1 MTLYTCVRQS
11 ELEFYRQVGMEPV
24 GENCVL
30 VEIDG
35 CTRHYL
41 KAYLSPADCPGYNCE
56 GWQVVAVEVVPDSC
70 YIAEGAFASS
80 DVNAPDCLPEL
91 FQNSVIPMGKYR
103 LGQYCRPI
111 CLVPGTDRTLSY
123 LNEKPGK
130 QPALYD
136 LAEDMYGDRI
146 FDKLTEGLLSKRELT
161 ELACKYLVESG
172 RANVTQSSNW
182 DYIMYET
189 DDGEKFLLRRSDNK

>member
-30 VEIDG
+30 VEING

-41 KAYLSPADCPGYNCE
+41 KAYLSPADCPSYNCE

-70 YIAEGAFASS
+70 YIAEGAFVSNA
-80 DVNAPDCLPEL
+80 VNAPDCLPEL
-91 FQNSVIPMGKYR
+91 FQNSVIPMEKYR
-103 LGQYCRPI
+103 LGQYRRPI

-123 LNEKPGK
+123 LNENPGK
-130 QPALYD
+130 QPVLYD

-146 FDKLTEGLLSKRELT
+146 FDKLTDGLLSKRKLT
-161 ELACKYLVESG
+161 ELACKHLVETG
-172 RANVTQSSNW
+172 RAKVTQSSNW